1 MVLKN
6 KDNSLGIIKKH
17 EISRAAVN
25 SLGAV
30 FEELSP
36 EDITKYNISG
46 GVRISKLE
54 PGKLANASIKEGFII
69 TSVDKKKVNG
79 LQDIKDVLENKT
91 GGVLIEGVYPN
102 GIRAYYALGL

>member
-1 MVLKN
+1 M
-6 KDNSLGIIKKH
+6 
-17 EISRAAVN
+17 RASVN

-36 EDITKYNISG
+36 EDISKYNITG

-54 PGKLANASIKEGFII
+54 PGKLSGASIKEGFII
-69 TSVDKKKVNG
+69 TSVDKKKING
-79 LQDIKDVLENKT
+79 LKDIKDVLENKT